1 VDLFDYRSMPYRHFS
16 LPEVQGFCWGSKV
29 LKPIAIRPDGNYECT
44 RDGTNSCIH
53 GQLPWP
59 ANVYQHKTQR
69 VHREFVAW
77 LLSLVE
83 RLWKNVEN
91 CDRENGAGVAL
102 SATTMSHRRILI
114 SGPNFVGFTNFTSKV
129 APSKV

>member
-1 VDLFDYRSMPYRHFS
+1 MAIMSALEMA
-16 LPEVQGFCWGSKV
+16 
-29 LKPIAIRPDGNYECT
+29 PILAYMVNCLG
-44 RDGTNSCIH
+44 
-53 GQLPWP
+53 P